1 MKQWIRSMIY
11 DYNHKAMSS
20 EIWWKMEKRESD
32 FLILRERVRN
42 EKNFKFFIVFMIFKI
57 CMHWSRGIELDW
69 NRVN

>member
-1 MKQWIRSMIY
+1 
-11 DYNHKAMSS
+11 MSS